1 MIAGILFAGVS
12 IGAPVD
18 GGCPAGA
25 APASVRSSSVLET
38 AASAGQFETLVKAVK
53 AAGLEKALSG
63 EGPFTV
69 FAPTDEAFAAL
80 PEGTLASLLEPAQRA
95 DLRAILEYHVVA
107 GDLRAASVVEAT
119 GLATLAGQRLDV
131 RVEEGEVRVDDARVV
146 KTDIACT
153 NGVIHVIDAVVLPS
167 REDIVATAMADDRFE
182 TLVAALKAAGLV
194 EALQGEGPF
203 TVFAPTDEAFARLPE
218 GALENLLEPENRDRL
233 AAVLKYHVVSG
244 RVYSDGAASVREAS
258 TLQGSAL
265 PIEASGARLK
275 IGQATVKI
283 ADLDATNGVIHVID
297 RVLLPE

>member
-119 GLATLAGQRLDV
+119 GLATGRDVLEFLA
-131 RVEEGEVRVDDARVV
+131 A
-146 KTDIACT
+146 TIA
-153 NGVIHVIDAVVLPS
+153 AVVLASCADAAFVTLIGWKDTGFWDLWQTRLPS
-167 REDIVATAMADDRFE
+167 RERPHDNDVTSAEGEDAIGQRRPVGRVVSRALRDDHEIRPE
-182 TLVAALKAAGLV
+182 PLDRGDRIAICHLASLVGVAADRRSCSPFCAMCRHSRRRPAEGGGRSQGQPSTFCNVPPPQAGPRRP
-194 EALQGEGPF
+194 EA
-203 TVFAPTDEAFARLPE
+203 
-218 GALENLLEPENRDRL
+218 
-233 AAVLKYHVVSG
+233 
-244 RVYSDGAASVREAS
+244 
-258 TLQGSAL
+258 
-265 PIEASGARLK
+265 
-275 IGQATVKI
+275 
-283 ADLDATNGVIHVID
+283 
-297 RVLLPE
+297 